1 MKVLKNSNDIKS
13 FLAKRH
19 KLSFSE
25 KVWRACYRI
34 PKGKV
39 ATYSLIAKM
48 IGQPGASRAV
58 GNALNKNPFAP
69 IVPCHRIVRSDGV
82 IGGFASGSLKK
93 AQLLKAEGIEVRDGR
108 VSLDEV
114 VYRGA

>member
-1 MKVLKNSNDIKS
+1 MKVLKNSSDIKS

-25 KVWRACYRI
+25 KVWQACYRI

-48 IGQPGASRAV
+48 IGQPRASRAV

-69 IVPCHRIVRSDGV
+69 IVPCHRIVRSDGA

-93 AQLLKAEGIEVRDGR
+93 ARLLKAEGLEIKKGR
-108 VSLDEV
+108 VSLNAV
-114 VYRGA
+114 IYRGA